1 MIHFFWLLPFFWVPL
16 APDQDSGKIMR
27 PVDGAALPSGEV
39 SIIAS
44 APGGKLLLDGQMIP
58 ADQPFPDVLHA
69 KTVPASGQHKLALV
83 WENNKQEITFFV
95 GDNAPPEFKAF
106 REHPPLAVECTQ
118 CHGLSRKGRFRF
130 TGNCF
135 SCHQQEVFPKSH
147 HHPPSMLE
155 SCGQC
160 HNAHGSTA
168 KAHLVVAR
176 EQACGFCHAV
186 LGSVR
191 PQ

>member
-1 MIHFFWLLPFFWVPL
+1 
-16 APDQDSGKIMR
+16 MR
-27 PVDGAALPSGEV
+27 PVDGAALPCGEI

-44 APGGKLLLDGQMIP
+44 APGGKLLLDGKMIS

-83 WENNKQEITFFV
+83 WENNQQEITFFV
-95 GDNAPPEFKAF
+95 GDHPPTQFKAF
-106 REHPPLAVECTQ
+106 RPHPPMAAECTQ

-135 SCHQQEVFPKSH
+135 SCHQQEAFPKSH
-147 HHPPSMLE
+147 HHPPTMLE

-176 EQACGFCHAV
+176 EQACGLCHTV
-186 LGSVR
+186 PGSLKQ